1 MATIAAMGNEK
12 QLRLKFW
19 GVRGSVPVPA
29 ADYLEYGGNTT
40 SIEINTAHG
49 VIIIDAGTGIR
60 RLGMKL
66 QEEADGAP
74 LKLNLLLTHFH
85 WDHIQGLPFF
95 TPLYSPQN
103 DIAFYAGYPPA
114 KLQDILEGEMA
125 TPYFPV
131 NFEFLPARRK
141 FVDLNI
147 RPLEIAG
154 IDVHPFPM
162 NHPQGAVGFRFEAG
176 HKVIVH
182 ASDLEHGNAAFEQTL
197 RKYAQG
203 ADVLIYDAQYTPEE
217 YETKQGWGHS
227 TWQEAARIA
236 NECKVKQLI
245 LFHHDPGHNDAMM
258 KEIVTQA
265 CAHFANTDAAREGME
280 INL

>member
-1 MATIAAMGNEK
+1 MGNGK

-40 SIEINTAHG
+40 SLEINTGEG

-66 QEEADGAP
+66 QEEAAGAK

-95 TPLYSPQN
+95 TPLYSAQN
-103 DIAFYAGYPPA
+103 DISFYAGYPPA
-114 KLQDILEGEMA
+114 KLQGILEGEMSM
-125 TPYFPV
+125 PYFPV
-131 NFEFLPARRK
+131 NFEFLPARRR

-203 ADVLIYDAQYTPEE
+203 ADVLIYDAQYTPQE

-236 NECKVKQLI
+236 QRVQGQATV
-245 LFHHDPGHNDAMM
+245 LFPP
-258 KEIVTQA
+258 
-265 CAHFANTDAAREGME
+265 
-280 INL
+280 

>member
-1 MATIAAMGNEK
+1 MGKEK

-40 SIEINTAHG
+40 CIEINTGDG

-66 QEEADGAP
+66 QEEAGGAQ

-95 TPLYSPQN
+95 TPLYSAQN
-103 DIAFYAGYPPA
+103 EITFYAGYPPA
-114 KLQDILEGEMA
+114 KLQGILEGEMS

-131 NFEFLPARRK
+131 NFEFLPARRR

-154 IDVHPFPM
+154 IAVHPFPM
-162 NHPQGAVGFRFEAG
+162 NHPQGATGFRFEAG
-176 HKVIVH
+176 GKVIVH

-197 RKYAQG
+197 RKYAQA
-203 ADVLIYDAQYTPEE
+203 ADALIYDAQYTPEE

-227 TWQEAARIA
+227 TWLEATQIA
-236 NECKVKQLI
+236 QDCKVKQLV

-258 KEIVTQA
+258 QEIVAQA
-265 CAHFANTDAAREGME
+265 RTHFANTDAAREGME